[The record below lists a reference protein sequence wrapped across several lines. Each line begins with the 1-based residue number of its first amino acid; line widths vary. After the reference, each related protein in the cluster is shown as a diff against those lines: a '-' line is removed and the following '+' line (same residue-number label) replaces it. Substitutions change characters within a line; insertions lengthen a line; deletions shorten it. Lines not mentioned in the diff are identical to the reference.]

1 MSQEI
6 EATKMVPSASRRS
19 LTSTDNMV
27 LVEIDHS
34 FRQLLLRELGG
45 KTLDN
50 LYILP
55 CGHKAMEQGIQI
67 RVLHLASQG
76 RRQLSLNCYIVE
88 GVTVKDDGNLVFHM
102 KQASET
108 QSSERAMSFKGSTHE
123 VEIERC
129 SEWWTSEWSISC
141 PRHEPRSTSVTL
153 RAIVQKK

>member
-108 QSSERAMSFKGSTHE
+108 QTFCGTDSTNYNLVRCRVPKGPCHSKVALTK
-123 VEIERC
+123 
-129 SEWWTSEWSISC
+129 W
-141 PRHEPRSTSVTL
+141 
-153 RAIVQKK
+153 K